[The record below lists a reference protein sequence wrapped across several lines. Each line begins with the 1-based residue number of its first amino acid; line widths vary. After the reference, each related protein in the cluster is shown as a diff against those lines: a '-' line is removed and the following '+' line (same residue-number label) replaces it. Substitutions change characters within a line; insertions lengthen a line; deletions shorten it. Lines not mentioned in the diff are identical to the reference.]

1 MLTGFLSI
9 SALSVVIMA
18 VTSLLAYEILRWTW
32 NRLLHIAAPRRL
44 RVLLMMGPIFAVHI
58 IGIWIYAIAYFLIEN
73 HTGFGSIAGATHA
86 MGRNY
91 LSFMDC
97 LYFSASTYA
106 SLGLGDI
113 APVGDLRM
121 LAMAEVL
128 NGLVMIGWTVS
139 LTYLAMAR
147 FWDNRPTAE
156 R

>member
-1 MLTGFLSI
+1 MLTGFLTI
-9 SALSVVIMA
+9 SALSIAIMA
-18 VTSLLAYEILRWTW
+18 VTSLLAYEIMRWTW
-32 NRLLHIAAPRRL
+32 NRLLHVAAPRRL
-44 RVLLMMGPIFAVHI
+44 RVLLMLGPIFAVHI
-58 IGIWIYAIAYFLIEN
+58 IGIWIYAISYFLIEN
-73 HTGFGSIAGATHA
+73 YTGFGSIAGASHVV
-86 MGRNY
+86 GLNY

-113 APVGDLRM
+113 APIGDLRM

-139 LTYLAMAR
+139 LTYLAMTK
-147 FWDNRPTAE
+147 FWDSKSTAE